1 MSTTTRERIVTAM
14 AELMRRQGYSA
25 TSVKQVADAAHA
37 PMGSLYHHFPEGKQQ
52 IAAAAL
58 RTSGAA
64 YIQLL
69 PLLMDAHDDLRE
81 AVPASF
87 AAAAEQIA
95 ETDWIN
101 MCPVG
106 TVAGEVGDS
115 EPMLREVAAEVITS
129 WIDQGADY
137 FVRRGLT
144 ATDARDLMLAI
155 LGLLE
160 GAFILS
166 RTLRSAEPLHA
177 AARAASARLDT
188 VLSDTSAGTSAL
200 PAR

>member
-37 PMGSLYHHFPEGKQQ
+37 PMGSLYHQFPEGKQQ

-95 ETDWIN
+95 ETDWVS
-101 MCPVG
+101 M
-106 TVAGEVGDS
+106 S
-115 EPMLREVAAEVITS
+115 
-129 WIDQGADY
+129 
-137 FVRRGLT
+137 RGG
-144 ATDARDLMLAI
+144 R
-155 LGLLE
+155 
-160 GAFILS
+160 
-166 RTLRSAEPLHA
+166 
-177 AARAASARLDT
+177 
-188 VLSDTSAGTSAL
+188 V
-200 PAR
+200 

>member
-106 TVAGEVGDS
+106 TVAGEVCDS